1 MNKFYIIILQI
12 LIIINKIKTNNFHL
26 KLPFKTIYKEIN
38 SPTNY
43 FETNFFNEPFTF
55 LTIGTH
61 HQLIPCY
68 LSINTYT
75 LYISGSNSS
84 LIENQP
90 KYEEYKSIKYQNLS
104 NKYNYESTYT
114 YGIPSID
121 ELYLNNDIVTNLK
134 FYLEKSKFSLD
145 ELVNSCILGLGYEG
159 TDYNY
164 DFVYENIPSDKFE
177 KIDLFITQMKNNEI
191 IQKKYFL

>member
-1 MNKFYIIILQI
+1 MKQI
-12 LIIINKIKTNNFHL
+12 
-26 KLPFKTIYKEIN
+26 
-38 SPTNY
+38 
-43 FETNFFNEPFTF
+43 FFNEPFIF

-68 LSINTYT
+68 LNINTYT

-121 ELYLNNDIVTNLK
+121 ELYLN
-134 FYLEKSKFSLD
+134 
-145 ELVNSCILGLGYEG
+145 
-159 TDYNY
+159 
-164 DFVYENIPSDKFE
+164 
-177 KIDLFITQMKNNEI
+177 
-191 IQKKYFL
+191 KY